1 MLSEL
6 KSAPAL
12 PPPHPV
18 VRVYVQPHSLSYSLS
33 RDDRQIKEE
42 NNLAANADTFAYLA
56 WFCVRGGF
64 FDVRVVPECNHPA
77 VQDMCE
83 VACKHYG
90 WTLYPCQ

>member
-6 KSAPAL
+6 KSAPEL

-18 VRVYVQPHSLSYSLS
+18 LRVYVQTHSLSYSLS
-33 RDDRQIKEE
+33 RDDRQLKEE
-42 NNLAANADTFAYLA
+42 NNLAANDTTFSELA
-56 WFCVRGGF
+56 GSCLRGGF
-64 FDVRVVPECNHPA
+64 FDVRVTPECNNPA

-90 WTLYPCQ
+90 WDLQPCS